1 MCLWLCLC
9 TLKFLL
15 VSRQHFETEKSEVP
29 NLLRRKARFL
39 IFEKA
44 TLKFHLLLRL
54 VIVET
59 YLLTAKDQLPQKI
72 LQLKFYCIFVGEP
85 SEEA

>member
-15 VSRQHFETEKSEVP
+15 VSRQHFQTEKSEVP

-59 YLLTAKDQLPQKI
+59 YLLTAKDQLPQESFAIEI
-72 LQLKFYCIFVGEP
+72 LLYFCR
-85 SEEA
+85 

>member
-1 MCLWLCLC
+1 M
-9 TLKFLL
+9 
-15 VSRQHFETEKSEVP
+15 RQKSEVL
-29 NLLRRKARFL
+29 NLLRRKTSFL
-39 IFEKA
+39 TFEKA

-59 YLLTAKDQLPQKI
+59 YLLTAKDQLPQKSFAI
-72 LQLKFYCIFVGEP
+72 GIIYCIFVGEP